1 MRAGFIGSALMTCA
15 VSLYSIGA
23 VAEIGPEAGR
33 IQASWDQINFGSSGD
48 ARQEAMLG
56 LVEKCEELTSARKDD
71 AELLTWCGI
80 ANSSYAGMAS
90 ALSAMKYAKAARAD
104 LEKAIEINPTVL
116 SGSAQTSLGTLYA
129 RVPGWPLGFGDDDK
143 AEKLLLQG
151 LEANPDGMPS
161 NFFYAD
167 FLMEKDEYAQ
177 ARKHLEKALSAP
189 PRPDRPLADKG
200 RALEIKALLA
210 QLDQDAGGK

>member
-1 MRAGFIGSALMTCA
+1 MRAGFIRNAIITCIA
-15 VSLYSIGA
+15 SLCGTGV
-23 VAEIGPEAGR
+23 VAEPGPDAAR
-33 IQASWDQINFGSSGD
+33 VQASWDQINFGSSGD
-48 ARQEAMLG
+48 ARQEAMLE
-56 LVEKCEELTSARKDD
+56 LVEECEELTAARQDD

-104 LEKAIEINPTVL
+104 LENAIEINPAVL

-129 RVPGWPLGFGDDDK
+129 KVPGWPIGFGDDDK

-167 FLMEKDEYAQ
+167 FLVENDQPSEAM
-177 ARKHLEKALSAP
+177 KHLEKALSAP
-189 PRPDRPLADKG
+189 PRANRPLADKG
-200 RALEIKALLA
+200 RTLEIKAMMA
-210 QLDQDAGGK
+210 QLEQTAGGK

>member
-1 MRAGFIGSALMTCA
+1 MRAGIIRSALVTCIA
-15 VSLYSIGA
+15 SFCSIG
-23 VAEIGPEAGR
+23 VMAEIGPEAGR
-33 IQASWDQINFGSSGD
+33 IQASWDQINFGTTGD
-48 ARQEAMLG
+48 ARKEAMLG
-56 LVEKCEELTSARKDD
+56 LVETCEKLISEVQDD
-71 AELLTWCGI
+71 AEVLTWCGI
-80 ANSSYAGMAS
+80 VNSSYAGMAS

-104 LEKAIEINPTVL
+104 LEKAIAMDPAVL

-129 RVPGWPLGFGDDDK
+129 KVPGWPIGFGDDDK

-167 FLMEKDEYAQ
+167 FLLEKDEYAQ

-189 PRPDRPLADKG
+189 PRPDRPLADEG

-210 QLDQDAGGK
+210 QLDQQAGSK

>member
-1 MRAGFIGSALMTCA
+1 MAGVVALCGTAARADIS
-15 VSLYSIGA
+15 
-23 VAEIGPEAGR
+23 PEAASV
-33 IQASWDQINFGSSGD
+33 QASWDQINFGTGGD
-48 ARQEAMLG
+48 AKQEAMLG
-56 LVEKCEELTSARKDD
+56 LVKECEMLTSAHGDD
-71 AELLTWCGI
+71 PELLTWCGI

-104 LEKAIEINPTVL
+104 LEKAIALNPTVL

-129 RVPGWPLGFGDDDK
+129 RVPGWPIGFGDDDK

-167 FLMEKDEYAQ
+167 FLLEKDQYAE

-189 PRPDRPLADKG
+189 PRPDRPLADQG
-200 RALEIKALLA
+200 RKAEIQALMAK
-210 QLDQDAGGK
+210 LDQTTGGK